1 VDDGSGDDGPLMTA
15 QATPPGPREWNAPTY
30 HRVSA
35 PQFTWGQA
43 VLDRLTLA
51 GGETVLDVGCGT
63 GRLTALL
70 LDRLPQGRAVGID
83 LSTAMLATAR
93 KELPAAARPR
103 AAFVHADAAA
113 LPIAGRADAIF
124 STATFHWVLDH
135 PRLFRS
141 LWRALR
147 PGGRLVA
154 QCGGGPNLERHHRR
168 ADALMRAPAFAPY
181 FQAWLEPWEFAD
193 AVTTHARLADAG
205 FTDIVTRV
213 TAAPVVQ
220 PDRAAFTEF
229 VTHVIFRP
237 HLARLPDDRVKA
249 AFVDA
254 LASQAAADPVPF
266 ELDYW
271 RLDFD
276 ATRPR

>member
-1 VDDGSGDDGPLMTA
+1 MTA
-15 QATPPGPREWNAPTY
+15 QATPPALREWNAPTY

-35 PQFTWGQA
+35 PQFSWGQA
-43 VLDRLTLA
+43 VLDRLALA
-51 GGETVLDVGCGT
+51 GDETVLDVGCGT

-70 LDRLPQGRAVGID
+70 LDRLPRGRAIGID
-83 LSTAMLATAR
+83 LSTSMLATAR
-93 KELPAAARPR
+93 RELPAGSGDRV
-103 AAFVHADAAA
+103 AFVHADAAA
-113 LPIAGRADAIF
+113 LPIAGAADAIF

-135 PRLFRS
+135 PRLFGS
-141 LWRALR
+141 LWRALA

-154 QCGGGPNLERHHRR
+154 QCGGGPNLERQHRR
-168 ADALMRAPAFAPY
+168 AATLMHAPAYASY
-181 FQAWLEPWEFAD
+181 FQAWVEPWEFAD
-193 AVTTHARLADAG
+193 AETTRERLAAAG
-205 FTDIVTRV
+205 FRDIATRV

-220 PDRAAFTEF
+220 PDRAAFVEF

>member
-1 VDDGSGDDGPLMTA
+1 MTDA
-15 QATPPGPREWNAPTY
+15 PAPATAPPREWNATTY
-30 HRVSA
+30 HRVSS
-35 PQFTWGQA
+35 PQFAWGRA
-43 VLDRLTLA
+43 VLDRLPLR
-51 GGETVLDVGCGT
+51 GDETVLDVGCGT

-70 LDRLPQGRAVGID
+70 LQRLIGGRAIGLDV
-83 LSTAMLATAR
+83 SRNMLATAR
-93 KELPAAARPR
+93 RELPAEHRDR
-103 AAFVHADAAA
+103 AAFVQADATA
-113 LPIAGRADAIF
+113 LPVAGAADAIF

-135 PRLFRS
+135 PRLFRV

-168 ADALMRAPAFAPY
+168 AEALMHAPAYAPH
-181 FQAWLEPWEFAD
+181 FQSWIEPWEFAD
-193 AVTTHARLADAG
+193 AATTHARLADAG
-205 FTDIVTRV
+205 FTDVVTRV

-220 PDRAAFTEF
+220 PDRAAFVEF

-237 HLARLPDDRVKA
+237 HLARLPDDRLKL

-271 RLDFD
+271 RLDID

>member
-1 VDDGSGDDGPLMTA
+1 MAA
-15 QATPPGPREWNAPTY
+15 QATAPAPREWNAPTY

-43 VLDRLTLA
+43 VLERLALA
-51 GGETVLDVGCGT
+51 GDETVLDIGCGT

-70 LDRLPQGRAVGID
+70 ADRLPRGRAVGID
-83 LSTAMLATAR
+83 LSTSMLATAR
-93 KELPAAARPR
+93 RELPAASRDR
-103 AAFVHADAAA
+103 VAFVHADAAA
-113 LPIAGRADAIF
+113 LPIAGTADAIF

-141 LWRALR
+141 LWRALK

-168 ADALMRAPAFAPY
+168 AEALMEAPAYAAF
-181 FQAWLEPWEFAD
+181 FQSWVEPWEFAD
-193 AVTTHARLADAG
+193 APTTRARLTEAG
-205 FTDIVTRV
+205 FTDIATRV

-220 PDRAAFTEF
+220 ADRAAFIEF
-229 VTHVIFRP
+229 VTHVVFRQ
-237 HLARLPDDRVKA
+237 HLARLPDEHVKA

-271 RLDFD
+271 RLDLD
-276 ATRPR
+276 AARPR

>member
-1 VDDGSGDDGPLMTA
+1 MADAAAPGP
-15 QATPPGPREWNAPTY
+15 PREWNAPTY
-30 HRVSA
+30 HRVSS
-35 PQFTWGQA
+35 PQFAWGQA
-43 VLDRLTLA
+43 VLDRLPLR
-51 GGETVLDVGCGT
+51 GDETVLDVGCGT

-70 LDRLPQGRAVGID
+70 LDRLPRGRAVGLD
-83 LSTAMLATAR
+83 VSRNMLATATR
-93 KELPAAARPR
+93 ELPAAGADR
-103 AAFVHADAAA
+103 AAFVQADAAA
-113 LPIAGRADAIF
+113 LPVAGGADAIF

-135 PRLFRS
+135 PRLFRA

-168 ADALMRAPAFAPY
+168 ADALMHAPGYAPY
-181 FQAWLEPWEFAD
+181 FQSWVEPWEFAD
-193 AVTTHARLADAG
+193 AATTHARLAAAG
-205 FTDIVTRV
+205 FIGIETRV

-220 PDRAAFTEF
+220 PDRAAFVEF

-237 HLARLPDDRVKA
+237 HLARLPDDRLQA

-271 RLDFD
+271 RLDID

>member
-1 VDDGSGDDGPLMTA
+1 VAEASP
-15 QATPPGPREWNAPTY
+15 PREWNAPTY
-30 HRVSA
+30 HRVSS

-43 VLDRLTLA
+43 VLDRLPLA
-51 GGETVLDVGCGT
+51 GQETVLDVGCGT

-70 LDRLPQGRAVGID
+70 LERLPRGRAIGID
-83 LSTAMLATAR
+83 QSANMLATAR
-93 KELPAAARPR
+93 TSMPAESHSRV
-103 AAFVHADAAA
+103 AFVHADAAA
-113 LPIAGRADAIF
+113 LPMAGAADAIF

-141 LWRALR
+141 LFRALK

-168 ADALMRAPAFAPY
+168 ADALMRTAPY
-181 FQAWLEPWEFAD
+181 APHFTGWTEPWEFAD
-193 AVTTHARLADAG
+193 ADTTRARLEAAG

-213 TAAPVVQ
+213 VAAPVVH
-220 PDRAAFTEF
+220 PDRAAFVEF
-229 VTHVIFRP
+229 ATHVIFRP
-237 HLARLPDDRVKA
+237 HLARLPDDTLRG

-254 LASQAAADPVPF
+254 LATLSEADPVPF

-271 RLDFD
+271 RLDLD
-276 ATRPR
+276 ARRPAASPAA

>member
-1 VDDGSGDDGPLMTA
+1 MTA
-15 QATPPGPREWNAPTY
+15 QATPPAPREWNAPTY

-35 PQFTWGQA
+35 PQFAWGQA
-43 VLDRLTLA
+43 VLDRLVLA

-70 LDRLPQGRAVGID
+70 LDRLPRGRAVGID

-93 KELPAAARPR
+93 QELPAAARAR

-113 LPIAGRADAIF
+113 LPIAGAADAIF

-168 ADALMRAPAFAPY
+168 AEALMRAPSYASY
-181 FQAWLEPWEFAD
+181 FQAWVEPWAFAD
-193 AVTTHARLADAG
+193 AATTQARLAEAG

-249 AFVDA
+249 AFVDD